1 MARATVGQAD
11 PTLGKKLVGEQGRP
25 TVGLKNKPGH
35 LPVSESVLQ
44 GGAVLQADPLEA
56 DKERKMNWIGI
67 DISKDQLEVYARPS
81 GESGRFDNDQG
92 GHKVLRKWLMR
103 FVDFHVVMEPTGGYE
118 RALCRELYE
127 AKAPFSVVNARQI
140 RDFARATG
148 QLAKTDKIDAQII
161 AHFGEAIKPQ
171 PRTVLD
177 PQSEL
182 LEALLVRRRQL
193 VEMRV
198 MESNRRALA
207 APMLKPRIDQ
217 HVADLNAQI
226 AQIDDELHTLIK
238 QSPAWREHENLLTSA
253 PGVGPVTARTLS
265 TMLPELGKL
274 DRKQIAALVGLAPF
288 NHDSGLYKGKRR
300 IRGGRCAVRA
310 VLYMATLTAT
320 QHNPVIHAMYERL
333 CAAGKLFK
341 VAMTACMRKLLCILN
356 AMVRDQ
362 KPWHFS
368 ASTT

>member
-1 MARATVGQAD
+1 M
-11 PTLGKKLVGEQGRP
+11 L
-25 TVGLKNKPGH
+25 
-35 LPVSESVLQ
+35 
-44 GGAVLQADPLEA
+44 
-56 DKERKMNWIGI
+56 WIGI
-67 DISKDQLEVYARPS
+67 DVSKSHLDAYARPS
-81 GESGRFDNDQG
+81 GESGRFDNDESG
-92 GHKVLRKWLMR
+92 RKALRKWLLR
-103 FVDFHVVMEPTGGYE
+103 FADCHVVMEPTGGYE

-127 AKAPFSVVNARQI
+127 AKVPFSVVNARQI

-148 QLAKTDKIDAQII
+148 RLAKTDKLDAQII

-171 PRTVLD
+171 ARTERD
-177 PQSEL
+177 PQAEL

-207 APMLKPRIDQ
+207 ASVIKPRIDQ

-238 QSPAWREHENLLTSA
+238 QSPAWREHEDLLTSA

-300 IRGGRCAVRA
+300 CRGGRDAVRA

-320 QHNPVIHAMYERL
+320 QHNPVIRDMYERL
-333 CAAGKLFK
+333 VAAGKLFK
-341 VAMTACMRKLLCILN
+341 VAMVACMRRLLCILN
-356 AMVRDQ
+356 AMMRDQ

-368 ASTT
+368 PSTP